1 MFGKKVSQIFPG
13 ESAARLPDNPIR
25 RTPTRWLRLAVGV
38 ALVALVAAA
47 CGTPTLPCGT
57 LTYTGAP
64 HANRGVNTRVDFNF
78 NPATCGATCTCNTI
92 AYIQIVRIIDRNT
105 GNFLAPGPEQRNRI
119 VTGQPDATQNGWS
132 LDRIDGR
139 TWGYYGRNNDGTF
152 ALVTPGSNTSTAT
165 LVDGPS
171 GWPDN
176 SWFDAVSVP
185 VCIDAAASC
194 NNRLLGYEYW
204 LFIVNNGA
212 AGAPFSEVGVTWM
225 QTAVDRSVTEWNT
238 DAPGLGKTMLPGM
251 TPLP

>member
-1 MFGKKVSQIFPG
+1 MRKNSLDQELRC
-13 ESAARLPDNPIR
+13 ESVQTTSAKRLRQR
-25 RTPTRWLRLAVGV
+25 RWWKSSVG
-38 ALVALVAAA
+38 LTLFLLLAAA

-64 HANRGVNTRVDFNF
+64 HTNRGINTRVDFNF
-78 NPATCGATCTCNTI
+78 NPATCGAACTCNRI

-105 GNFLAPGPEQRNRI
+105 GAFLAPGPEQQNRI
-119 VTGQPDATQNGWS
+119 VTTGPDATQNGWA

-152 ALVTPGSNTSTAT
+152 ALVTPGSNTTTAT
-165 LVDGPS
+165 LVDGPA
-171 GWPDN
+171 GWPNN

-185 VCIDAAASC
+185 VCIDSAATC

-204 LFIVNNGA
+204 LFVVDNSGV
-212 AGAPFSEVGVTWM
+212 AGAPFSEIGVTWM
-225 QTAVDRSVTEWNT
+225 QSATDRSVTEWNT
-238 DAPGLGKTMLPGM
+238 DAPGLGKTTLPGM

>member
-1 MFGKKVSQIFPG
+1 MLYNSDSHSFSCNLPG
-13 ESAARLPDNPIR
+13 ASSRKPARPQGTQWLPGTSAIAL
-25 RTPTRWLRLAVGV
+25 LALL
-38 ALVALVAAA
+38 ATA

-64 HANRGVNTRVDFNF
+64 HGNRGVNTRVDFAF

-92 AYIQIVRIIDRNT
+92 AYIQIVRVIDRNT
-105 GNFLAPGPEQRNRI
+105 GNFLAPGPEQQNRI
-119 VTGQPDATQNGWS
+119 VTTGPDATQNGWAV
-132 LDRIDGR
+132 DRIDGR

-176 SWFDAVSVP
+176 TWFDAVSVP
-185 VCIDAAASC
+185 VCIDAGAGC

-204 LFIVNNGA
+204 LFVVDNGA
-212 AGAPFSEVGVTWM
+212 ATAPLSEVGVTWM
-225 QTAVDRSVTEWNT
+225 QTAFDRSVAEWNT
-238 DAPGLGKTMLPGM
+238 DAPALGKTVLPGM

>member
-1 MFGKKVSQIFPG
+1 MFGKKVSQIFPC
-13 ESAARLPDNPIR
+13 ESAGQSPDNPIR
-25 RTPTRWLRLAVGV
+25 RTQTRWLKIVVGIALLA
-38 ALVALVAAA
+38 LLAAA

-78 NPATCGATCTCNTI
+78 NPATCGARCTCNTI
-92 AYIQIVRIIDRNT
+92 AYIQIVRVIDRNT
-105 GNFLAPGPEQRNRI
+105 GNFLAPGPEQQNRI
-119 VTGQPDATQNGWS
+119 VRGQPDATQNGWA

-171 GWPDN
+171 GWADN
-176 SWFDAVSVP
+176 TWFDAVSVP
-185 VCIDAAASC
+185 VCIDAAATC